1 MTSKFNINLEKLVYS
16 EQENIKCKEELTNH
30 IKQIS
35 KKYKANATLLLNF

>member
-1 MTSKFNINLEKLVYS
+1 MTSKFIINPEKLVYS

-35 KKYKANATLLLNF
+35 KK

>member
-1 MTSKFNINLEKLVYS
+1 MTSKFNINPEKLVYS

-35 KKYKANATLLLNF
+35 KKYATLLLNF